1 MKFSLEWLR
10 ELSGAAPSADEA
22 ARALTRVGLA
32 VDAVEGAG
40 DDAVLDVDV
49 PSNRP
54 DCLSHR
60 GLARELA
67 AALGAAAPAPPSA
80 RPSAPGAA
88 GAAPEGAAPLPVDIE
103 DPSLC
108 ARYTALRVGGVRVG
122 SSPAWMQR
130 RLERSGMRPR
140 NVIVDITNYVMLETG
155 QPLHAFDLERLEG
168 GRLAVRRT
176 RPGEKL
182 VTLDGVERTL
192 DSGLLVI
199 ADARRPVA
207 LAGVMGGLDSEIRDS
222 TREVVIESACFD
234 APSVRRTAR
243 ALGLRTEA
251 SQRFERGADAEG
263 ALEASR
269 AAAALMHEHAG
280 GRPQEAASDLY
291 PGRRAPRALRLR
303 PARLAALL
311 GMEVETGRMRAILER
326 LGFAPR
332 AAGDAIEVRPPSWRL
347 DIGCEE
353 DLIEEVARHHGYDP
367 IPATLPERI
376 EPAGGADG
384 DSGAM
389 GRLPAALTALHG
401 HGFAEAICTVFVNG
415 PHNALF
421 APADGSPVRLLNP
434 LSEAGDELR
443 SSLLPGLLA
452 SLRRNLNRG
461 AAGAALYEI
470 GVVFATRGRRSPPDE
485 ELRLAL
491 AAAGSPWPGGW
502 DRRAAPADPYDLKGA
517 LEELLAR
524 CGCPPLE
531 ISPARDGA
539 LHPGRGC
546 GVSCGGEALG
556 VLGQLHPRA
565 ARALELPDGVAV
577 AEISLGALARV
588 PVRPRALQAPPRTPA
603 VVRDLALVVPRR
615 QAYAEVARSI
625 RALDPRI
632 VGVEVFDRYESER
645 LGPERVGLALH
656 VVYQHPERTLVS
668 QEVEELEGRILA
680 RLQESYGISLRSQ

>member
-10 ELSGAAPSADEA
+10 ELSGAVVSAEEA

-32 VDAVEGAG
+32 VDAVEGSG
-40 DDAVLDVDV
+40 DDTVLDVDV

-60 GLARELA
+60 GLARELS
-67 AALGAAAPAPPSA
+67 AALGAAAHAPPRPATA
-80 RPSAPGAA
+80 RTPGAA
-88 GAAPEGAAPLPVDIE
+88 PGGAAPLPVDIE

-130 RLERSGMRPR
+130 RLERSGLRPR

-168 GRLAVRRT
+168 GRLAVRRA
-176 RPGEKL
+176 RPGEKI
-182 VTLDGVERTL
+182 VTLDGVERAL
-192 DSGLLVI
+192 GPGLLVI

-207 LAGVMGGLDSEIRDS
+207 LAGVMGGLDSEIRDA

-251 SQRFERGADAEG
+251 SQRFERGADAEA

-269 AAAALMHEHAG
+269 AAASLMSDLAG
-280 GRPQEAASDLY
+280 GRPLEPASDAY

-311 GMEVETGRMRAILER
+311 GMEIGTEQMRVILDR

-332 AAGDAIEVRPPSWRL
+332 SAGEAIEVRPPTWRL
-347 DIGCEE
+347 DIDCEE

-376 EPAGGADG
+376 EPAAGDDGHTGA
-384 DSGAM
+384 AA
-389 GRLPAALTALHG
+389 RLPDALTVLQG
-401 HGFAEAICTVFVNG
+401 HGFTEAICTVFVHG

-421 APADGSPVRLLNP
+421 AAADGPPVRLLNP

-443 SSLLPGLLA
+443 VSLLPGLLA

-470 GVVFATRGRRSPPDE
+470 GVVFAGRGRDLQPDE

-491 AAAGSPWPGGW
+491 VASGSPWPEAW
-502 DRRAAPADPYDLKGA
+502 DRHTAPADPYDLKGA
-517 LEELLAR
+517 LEELLSR

-531 ISPARDGA
+531 TPPAGA
-539 LHPGRGC
+539 DYLHPGRGC
-546 GVSCGGEALG
+546 GLACAGETLG
-556 VLGQLHPRA
+556 LLGQIHPRT
-565 ARALELPDGVAV
+565 ARALELPDDVAV
-577 AEISLGALARV
+577 AEISLRALARV
-588 PVRPRALQAPPRTPA
+588 PVRPRSLQAPPRTPA

-632 VGVEVFDRYESER
+632 VAVEVFDRYESER

-668 QEVEELEGRILA
+668 QEIEELEGRILA